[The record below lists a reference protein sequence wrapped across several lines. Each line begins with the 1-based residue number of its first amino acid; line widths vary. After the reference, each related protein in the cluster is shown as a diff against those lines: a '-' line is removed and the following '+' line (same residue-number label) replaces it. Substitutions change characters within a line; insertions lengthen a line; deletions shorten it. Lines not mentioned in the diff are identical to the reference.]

1 MSTQIP
7 TPPSPPHVGL
17 RRKGLKTLPRL
28 PLSAFS
34 PPNSGTSEQFPL
46 PPSPSTIH
54 PEHVVDAHVV
64 ASAGDLVEWKAQA
77 GEVLGGRIGGVVL
90 SLQGKEE
97 SEIKAAIAQ

>member
-1 MSTQIP
+1 MS

-34 PPNSGTSEQFPL
+34 PGTSDGPI

-54 PEHVVDAHVV
+54 PDHVIDAHVV
-64 ASAGDLVEWKAQA
+64 VPTGDLVQWKQEA
-77 GEVLGGRIGGVVL
+77 GDILGKRIGGVVL
-90 SLQGKEE
+90 SLQGTEPA
-97 SEIKAAIAQ
+97 EIEKTIAG